1 MIVAV
6 LVAGAVF
13 AGGSIGGGDEGEPTA
28 TPPPR
33 AATATPTPEQPTDTT
48 VPPPTPTFT
57 PTPTPTASPVT
68 GQEPPF
74 RDMFPGGEIAGLTFS
89 DVTDTV
95 GMSVEPREPLTCE
108 FEEVSLGSTVWYRFT
123 PQQDMELY
131 SDTFGSDF
139 DTVLAV
145 YVGPDLGSLEQ
156 TACNDDVGDASH
168 SGLTFMAFAGETY
181 YFQAG
186 GYEKETGSLDFFLE
200 PVSSDT
206 FPGLLISDLSFQHSV
221 DTVAATLESDEPRT
235 CQGNEFIGATVW
247 YRFTPQQD
255 MELYADTFGSD
266 FDTILAVY
274 ESAGQDLPR
283 LIRCNDDSL
292 DTTQSVLTFMASA
305 GVTYYFQVGGFQG
318 ETGFLNF
325 YVEEVE
331 LSSNDIFPGMLIREL
346 WFEDRVDTFG
356 GTVQESEPL
365 ICQGESIGATKWYEY
380 TPGQDTVLR
389 ADTFGSD
396 FDTVLAVYASGQDTD
411 DPLACNDDAPDSSQ
425 SKVTFLAY
433 AGETYYFQVGGF
445 QGETGFL
452 VFYVEE
458 GELLSNDLF
467 PGTSIQQLFFEDS
480 MNTFDAT
487 VEPDEPLLCEL
498 DEASIGS
505 TVWYSYTPQEDMVL
519 YADTLNS
526 DFDTVLAVYVGSDVG
541 QLQPIACN
549 DDGTEVIHSEVT
561 FEAFAGETYY
571 FQAGG
576 FEGQSGF
583 LTFYLERR
591 P

>member
-1 MIVAV
+1 M
-6 LVAGAVF
+6 
-13 AGGSIGGGDEGEPTA
+13 PTR
-28 TPPPR
+28 TPRPVPP
-33 AATATPTPEQPTDTT
+33 TSTPEQPTDTIVT
-48 VPPPTPTFT
+48 PPTPTFT

-68 GQEPPF
+68 GQEPLF
-74 RDMFPGGEIAGLTFS
+74 KDMFPGGDRLGLLFT

-95 GMSVEPREPLTCE
+95 GMSVEPTEPLTCE

-131 SDTFGSDF
+131 ADTFGSDF

-145 YVGPDLGSLEQ
+145 YVGPDLRSLGQ
-156 TACNDDVGDASH
+156 IACNDDVGDASH

-186 GYEKETGSLDFFLE
+186 GYEGETGSLEFYLEQTE

-206 FPGLLISDLSFQHSV
+206 FPGLLISDLSFQHSM
-221 DTVAATLESDEPRT
+221 DTVGTTLESGEPRT
-235 CQGNEFIGATVW
+235 CQGDEFIGATVW
-247 YRFTPQQD
+247 YEYTAQRD
-255 MELYADTFGSD
+255 MALSADTFGSD

-274 ESAGQDLPR
+274 ESAGPDAPV

-292 DTTQSVLTFMASA
+292 ETIQSAFTFMASA
-305 GVTYYFQVGGFQG
+305 GETYYFQAGGFQG
-318 ETGFLNF
+318 ETGLLNF
-325 YVEEVE
+325 YVEEAE

-356 GTVQESEPL
+356 ATVQELEPL
-365 ICQGESIGATKWYEY
+365 ICQGESIGATMWYEY
-380 TPGQDTVLR
+380 TPGQDMVLR

-425 SKVTFLAY
+425 SKVTFLAS

-467 PGTSIQQLFFEDS
+467 PGTPIQQLFFEDS

-487 VEPDEPLLCEL
+487 VEPGEPLLCEL
-498 DEASIGS
+498 DEASIGG

-526 DFDTVLAVYVGSDVG
+526 EFDTVLAVYVGLDVG
-541 QLQPIACN
+541 RLQPIACN
-549 DDGTEVIHSEVT
+549 DDGTEVTHSELT
-561 FEAFAGETYY
+561 FDAFAGETYY
-571 FQAGG
+571 FQVGG